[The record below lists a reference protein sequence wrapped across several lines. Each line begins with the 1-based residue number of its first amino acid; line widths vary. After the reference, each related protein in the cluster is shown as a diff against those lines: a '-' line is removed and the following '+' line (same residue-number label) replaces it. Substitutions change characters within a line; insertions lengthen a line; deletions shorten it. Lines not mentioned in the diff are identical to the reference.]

1 LELISYPALVKKSS
15 QINKENFMKDY
26 SKMTDE
32 ELEDEALDLAGEAW
46 EMVKRGYGKN
56 LPKTFEEMVE
66 EMRKDLKNK
75 QDKMIKNYTADKDVL
90 LELASGALALTQGLG
105 YGDEVE
111 ADRKAMGNLKLEILD
126 TKDTEIDYNAT
137 LKRIKTLRSKYERD

>member
-1 LELISYPALVKKSS
+1 
-15 QINKENFMKDY
+15 MKDY

-66 EMRKDLKNK
+66 SMREYLRNK
-75 QDKMIKNYTADKDVL
+75 RDSMTKNYVADKDVL
-90 LELASGALALTQGLG
+90 LELAGGALALTQGLG

-126 TKDTEIDYNAT
+126 TKDTEIDYDAT
-137 LKRIKTLRSKYERD
+137 LKKIKTLRAKYERD

>member
-1 LELISYPALVKKSS
+1 MSLNVSYVLELISYPALVKKSS

-26 SKMTDE
+26 SKMTDQ

-66 EMRKDLKNK
+66 SMREYLRNK
-75 QDKMIKNYTADKDVL
+75 QKEALKSQQP
-90 LELASGALALTQGLG
+90 LEG
-105 YGDEVE
+105 
-111 ADRKAMGNLKLEILD
+111 
-126 TKDTEIDYNAT
+126 
-137 LKRIKTLRSKYERD
+137 

>member
-1 LELISYPALVKKSS
+1 MSLNVSYVLELISYPALVKKSS

-56 LPKTFEEMVE
+56 LPKTFEEMVKS
-66 EMRKDLKNK
+66 MREYLRDKQKEALKS
-75 QDKMIKNYTADKDVL
+75 
-90 LELASGALALTQGLG
+90 LATS
-105 YGDEVE
+105 
-111 ADRKAMGNLKLEILD
+111 
-126 TKDTEIDYNAT
+126 
-137 LKRIKTLRSKYERD
+137 

>member
-1 LELISYPALVKKSS
+1 MSLNVYDILALIGYPALVKKSS

-66 EMRKDLKNK
+66 SMREYLRNK
-75 QDKMIKNYTADKDVL
+75 QKESLKKESRNLSRDLETKATDLMPLRCNYSDVIL
-90 LELASGALALTQGLG
+90 PDFRAS
-105 YGDEVE
+105 
-111 ADRKAMGNLKLEILD
+111 R
-126 TKDTEIDYNAT
+126 
-137 LKRIKTLRSKYERD
+137 R

>member
-1 LELISYPALVKKSS
+1 
-15 QINKENFMKDY
+15 MKDY

-66 EMRKDLKNK
+66 SMREYLRNK
-75 QDKMIKNYTADKDVL
+75 QKESLKS
-90 LELASGALALTQGLG
+90 LATSQG
-105 YGDEVE
+105 
-111 ADRKAMGNLKLEILD
+111 I
-126 TKDTEIDYNAT
+126 
-137 LKRIKTLRSKYERD
+137 

>member
-1 LELISYPALVKKSS
+1 MAHLELMSYPALVKKSS

-66 EMRKDLKNK
+66 SMREYLRNK
-75 QDKMIKNYTADKDVL
+75 QKESLKS
-90 LELASGALALTQGLG
+90 LATSQG
-105 YGDEVE
+105 
-111 ADRKAMGNLKLEILD
+111 I
-126 TKDTEIDYNAT
+126 
-137 LKRIKTLRSKYERD
+137 